1 MPQKASMNNNAR
13 KYNKYDEVDERILAL
28 FTENKEEA
36 FRLLYDTYYLPLCL
50 YSVQFTGST
59 ETSEDIV
66 QNLFVSFWDKNSH
79 TAISSNLH
87 AWLFN
92 AVRFS
97 SLTKVQRERYFSL
110 DELEE
115 ESYSPI
121 DDFYDEEELLQK
133 RSQLLAELKKL
144 PEQEYNVLVKI
155 VLEDKKYNVY
165 RISSLFFN
173 SEPVSVRPSS
183 VIGYNSGARTED
195 TYLGSYPFTFFY
207 LESFS

>member
-1 MPQKASMNNNAR
+1 MNNNAR
-13 KYNKYDEVDERILAL
+13 KYNRYNEVDERILAL
-28 FTENKEEA
+28 FAENKEKA

-50 YSVQFTGST
+50 YSVQFTGSA

-79 TAISSNLH
+79 TTISSNLH

-110 DELEE
+110 DEMEE

-121 DDFYDEEELLQK
+121 DDFMMKKSYCKKESITG
-133 RSQLLAELKKL
+133 RIKKL

-155 VLEDKKYNVY
+155 ILEDKKYKEVAEELH
-165 RISSLFFN
+165 ISINTVKTHLSRALKMLRRFNMTEILILFN
-173 SEPVSVRPSS
+173 
-183 VIGYNSGARTED
+183 
-195 TYLGSYPFTFFY
+195 L
-207 LESFS
+207 

>member
-1 MPQKASMNNNAR
+1 MDNNAR

-97 SLTKVQRERYFSL
+97 SLTKVQREAI
-110 DELEE
+110 
-115 ESYSPI
+115 SP
-121 DDFYDEEELLQK
+121 
-133 RSQLLAELKKL
+133 
-144 PEQEYNVLVKI
+144 
-155 VLEDKKYNVY
+155 
-165 RISSLFFN
+165 
-173 SEPVSVRPSS
+173 
-183 VIGYNSGARTED
+183 
-195 TYLGSYPFTFFY
+195 
-207 LESFS
+207 

>member
-13 KYNKYDEVDERILAL
+13 KYNRYNEVDERILAL
-28 FTENKEEA
+28 FAENKEKA

-79 TAISSNLH
+79 TTISSNLH

-110 DELEE
+110 DEMEE

-133 RSQLLAELKKL
+133 RNQLLTELKKL
-144 PEQEYNVLVKI
+144 PEQEYL
-155 VLEDKKYNVY
+155 
-165 RISSLFFN
+165 SL
-173 SEPVSVRPSS
+173 
-183 VIGYNSGARTED
+183 IHI
-195 TYLGSYPFTFFY
+195 
-207 LESFS
+207 

>member
-1 MPQKASMNNNAR
+1 MDNNAR

-144 PEQEYNVLVKI
+144 PEQEIQCFSQDCSGRQKVQRSSRRTPYFRKYSKNSFITRIKNV
-155 VLEDKKYNVY
+155 
-165 RISSLFFN
+165 
-173 SEPVSVRPSS
+173 
-183 VIGYNSGARTED
+183 A
-195 TYLGSYPFTFFY
+195 
-207 LESFS
+207 SFQYDRNPNLI

>member
-1 MPQKASMNNNAR
+1 MILITFPYAFTLYSSQALRKLQKISCR
-13 KYNKYDEVDERILAL
+13 IYLSVSGTRTRILP
-28 FTENKEEA
+28 FPP
-36 FRLLYDTYYLPLCL
+36 TY
-50 YSVQFTGST
+50 
-59 ETSEDIV
+59 
-66 QNLFVSFWDKNSH
+66 
-79 TAISSNLH
+79 H

-155 VLEDKKYNVY
+155 VLEDKKYKEVAEELH
-165 RISSLFFN
+165 ISVNTVKTHLSRALKMLRRFNMIEILILFN
-173 SEPVSVRPSS
+173 
-183 VIGYNSGARTED
+183 
-195 TYLGSYPFTFFY
+195 L
-207 LESFS
+207 

>member
-13 KYNKYDEVDERILAL
+13 KYNRYNEVDERILAL
-28 FTENKEEA
+28 FAENKEKA

-50 YSVQFTGST
+50 YSVQFTGSA

-79 TAISSNLH
+79 TTISSNLH

-110 DELEE
+110 DEMEE

-133 RSQLLAELKKL
+133 RNQL
-144 PEQEYNVLVKI
+144 
-155 VLEDKKYNVY
+155 LEDKKYKEVAEELH
-165 RISSLFFN
+165 ISINTVKTHLSRALKMLRRFNMTEILILFN
-173 SEPVSVRPSS
+173 
-183 VIGYNSGARTED
+183 
-195 TYLGSYPFTFFY
+195 L
-207 LESFS
+207 

>member
-13 KYNKYDEVDERILAL
+13 KYNRYNEVDERILAL
-28 FTENKEEA
+28 FAENKEKA

-79 TAISSNLH
+79 TTISSNLH

-110 DELEE
+110 DEMEE

-133 RSQLLAELKKL
+133 RNQLLAELKKL

-155 VLEDKKYNVY
+155 ILEDKKYKEVAEELHISVNTVKHYLTDIFSKLNVKKREELKKY
-165 RISSLFFN
+165 MLS
-173 SEPVSVRPSS
+173 
-183 VIGYNSGARTED
+183 
-195 TYLGSYPFTFFY
+195 
-207 LESFS
+207 

>member
-1 MPQKASMNNNAR
+1 MDNNAR

-50 YSVQFTGST
+50 DSVQFTGST

-121 DDFYDEEELLQK
+121 DDFYDEEELLRKQPGAGYSGDRQGRHRLERAVHKSRQRHSRHLKASGRRNERFGLPGSCSHSVFK
-133 RSQLLAELKKL
+133 RSGISQAVPGGSSGEHRLHEALRRPTLL
-144 PEQEYNVLVKI
+144 
-155 VLEDKKYNVY
+155 
-165 RISSLFFN
+165 R
-173 SEPVSVRPSS
+173 
-183 VIGYNSGARTED
+183 
-195 TYLGSYPFTFFY
+195 
-207 LESFS
+207 

>member
-1 MPQKASMNNNAR
+1 MDNNAR

-133 RSQLLAELKKL
+133 KKPVAGRIKKTAGTGIQCFSQDCSGRQKVQRSSRRTPYFRKYSKNSFITRIK
-144 PEQEYNVLVKI
+144 NV
-155 VLEDKKYNVY
+155 
-165 RISSLFFN
+165 
-173 SEPVSVRPSS
+173 
-183 VIGYNSGARTED
+183 A
-195 TYLGSYPFTFFY
+195 
-207 LESFS
+207 SFQYDRNPNLI

>member
-1 MPQKASMNNNAR
+1 M
-13 KYNKYDEVDERILAL
+13 ILIIS
-28 FTENKEEA
+28 
-36 FRLLYDTYYLPLCL
+36 LYVSTL
-50 YSVQFTGST
+50 VQFTGSA

-79 TAISSNLH
+79 TTISSNLH

-110 DELEE
+110 DEMEE

-133 RSQLLAELKKL
+133 RNQLLAELKKL

-155 VLEDKKYNVY
+155 ILEDKKYKEVAEELH
-165 RISSLFFN
+165 ISINTVTTHLSRALKMLRRFNMTEILILFN
-173 SEPVSVRPSS
+173 
-183 VIGYNSGARTED
+183 
-195 TYLGSYPFTFFY
+195 L
-207 LESFS
+207 

>member
-13 KYNKYDEVDERILAL
+13 KYNRYNEVDERILAL
-28 FTENKEEA
+28 FAENKEKA

-50 YSVQFTGST
+50 YSVQFTGSA

-66 QNLFVSFWDKNSH
+66 QNLFMSFWDKNSH
-79 TAISSNLH
+79 TTISSNLH

-110 DELEE
+110 DEMEE

-133 RSQLLAELKKL
+133 RNQLLAELKKL

-155 VLEDKKYNVY
+155 ILEDKKYKEVAEELH
-165 RISSLFFN
+165 ISINTVKTHLSRALKMLRRFNMIDILILFN
-173 SEPVSVRPSS
+173 
-183 VIGYNSGARTED
+183 
-195 TYLGSYPFTFFY
+195 L
-207 LESFS
+207 

>member
-13 KYNKYDEVDERILAL
+13 KYNRYNEVDERILAL
-28 FTENKEEA
+28 FAENKEKA

-79 TAISSNLH
+79 TTISSNLH

-110 DELEE
+110 DEMEE

-133 RSQLLAELKKL
+133 RNQLS
-144 PEQEYNVLVKI
+144 LVF
-155 VLEDKKYNVY
+155 
-165 RISSLFFN
+165 LFF
-173 SEPVSVRPSS
+173 RPALSAPAAPTELRRHRIQPAPS
-183 VIGYNSGARTED
+183 KRMTAQQTVDGQIGSLDGTVLFECLNGIV
-195 TYLGSYPFTFFY
+195 
-207 LESFS
+207 

>member
-13 KYNKYDEVDERILAL
+13 KYNRYNEVDERILAL
-28 FTENKEEA
+28 FAENKEKA

-79 TAISSNLH
+79 TTISSNLH

-97 SLTKVQRERYFSL
+97 SLTKVQRERY
-110 DELEE
+110 
-115 ESYSPI
+115 YSPI

-133 RSQLLAELKKL
+133 RNQLLTELKKL

-155 VLEDKKYNVY
+155 VLEDKKYKEVAEELH
-165 RISSLFFN
+165 ISVNTVKTHLSRALKMLRRFNMIEILILFN
-173 SEPVSVRPSS
+173 
-183 VIGYNSGARTED
+183 
-195 TYLGSYPFTFFY
+195 L
-207 LESFS
+207 

>member
-1 MPQKASMNNNAR
+1 MDNNAR

-133 RSQLLAELKKL
+133 RSQ
-144 PEQEYNVLVKI
+144 I
-155 VLEDKKYNVY
+155 VLEDKKYKEVAEELH
-165 RISSLFFN
+165 ISVNTVKTHLSRALKMLRRFNMIEILILFN
-173 SEPVSVRPSS
+173 
-183 VIGYNSGARTED
+183 
-195 TYLGSYPFTFFY
+195 L
-207 LESFS
+207 

>member
-1 MPQKASMNNNAR
+1 MDNNAR

-133 RSQLLAELKKL
+133 RSQLLAELKKTAGTGIQCFSQDCSGRQKSTKEVAEEL
-144 PEQEYNVLVKI
+144 HISVNTVKNSFITRIKNV
-155 VLEDKKYNVY
+155 
-165 RISSLFFN
+165 
-173 SEPVSVRPSS
+173 
-183 VIGYNSGARTED
+183 A
-195 TYLGSYPFTFFY
+195 
-207 LESFS
+207 SFQYDRNPNLI

>member
-1 MPQKASMNNNAR
+1 MDNNAR

-133 RSQLLAELKKL
+133 RSQLLAE
-144 PEQEYNVLVKI
+144 
-155 VLEDKKYNVY
+155 
-165 RISSLFFN
+165 
-173 SEPVSVRPSS
+173 
-183 VIGYNSGARTED
+183 
-195 TYLGSYPFTFFY
+195 
-207 LESFS
+207 

>member
-13 KYNKYDEVDERILAL
+13 KYNRYNEVDERILAL
-28 FTENKEEA
+28 FAENKEKA

-79 TAISSNLH
+79 TTISSNLH

-97 SLTKVQRERYFSL
+97 SLTKV
-110 DELEE
+110 
-115 ESYSPI
+115 
-121 DDFYDEEELLQK
+121 
-133 RSQLLAELKKL
+133 
-144 PEQEYNVLVKI
+144 
-155 VLEDKKYNVY
+155 
-165 RISSLFFN
+165 
-173 SEPVSVRPSS
+173 
-183 VIGYNSGARTED
+183 
-195 TYLGSYPFTFFY
+195 
-207 LESFS
+207 

>member
-13 KYNKYDEVDERILAL
+13 KYNRYNEVDERILAL
-28 FTENKEEA
+28 FAENKEKA

-79 TAISSNLH
+79 TTISSNLH

-110 DELEE
+110 DEMEE

-133 RSQLLAELKKL
+133 RNQLLTELKKL

-155 VLEDKKYNVY
+155 VLEDKKYKEVAEELH
-165 RISSLFFN
+165 ISVNTVKTHLSRALKMLRRVNMIEILILFN
-173 SEPVSVRPSS
+173 
-183 VIGYNSGARTED
+183 
-195 TYLGSYPFTFFY
+195 L
-207 LESFS
+207 